1 MKARLARAA
10 ANTVLRGEPP
20 RNRLARWSRWF
31 PPTPAV
37 DESRFQGADEPRPR
51 HWRAFPRAWPAV
63 EPADPALRDALAAAL
78 DELPQPWRDVAIAR
92 DVRGR
97 SAAEVSAQ
105 LGVTPEQQRAILN
118 RARAR
123 LRERLAERFAR
134 PGGGGDG
141 EDG

>member
-1 MKARLARAA
+1 MKAWLARAA

-37 DESRFQGADEPRPR
+37 DESRFQGAAEPRPR

-63 EPADPALRDALAAAL
+63 EPADPTLRDTLAAAL
-78 DELPQPWRDVAIAR
+78 DELPRTWRDVVIAR

-97 SAAEVSAQ
+97 SAAEVGAQ
-105 LGVTPEQQRAILN
+105 LGVTPEPQRAILN

-123 LRERLAERFAR
+123 LREQLAERFAR
-134 PGGGGDG
+134 RDGGGDG

>member
-1 MKARLARAA
+1 M
-10 ANTVLRGEPP
+10 
-20 RNRLARWSRWF
+20 
-31 PPTPAV
+31 
-37 DESRFQGADEPRPR
+37 
-51 HWRAFPRAWPAV
+51 
-63 EPADPALRDALAAAL
+63 
-78 DELPQPWRDVAIAR
+78 IAR

-97 SAAEVSAQ
+97 SAAEVGAQ

-134 PGGGGDG
+134 RDGGGDG